1 MSDKNTGTS
10 LVQEKESDSHDDDP
24 VIAKLKKTGCLEKH
38 YAVLV
43 IYPFVLSFHKVIS
56 DWLYYIYR
64 NVWLKPMIGENVK
77 RNSKPLESAS

>member
-43 IYPFVLSFHKVIS
+43 IYPIVLSFHKVIY
-56 DWLYYIYR
+56 LYLIGYIIF
-64 NVWLKPMIGENVK
+64 IGMYG
-77 RNSKPLESAS
+77 